1 MNTTTRLTCALA
13 GAVALTGAFTQA
25 ASAQTRILL
34 NCFFPPQHFICQD
47 VLGGWAKDVTDA
59 TESRVRVAILPQT
72 MAPPPEQLISARAGV
87 FDAAIQMNGF
97 IENEVVGTQ
106 VSQLPFTGVSDG
118 RANSLALWNTY
129 EKYLSSNDE
138 YDGVELLGLF
148 VAPGAD
154 FYSLTDE
161 PIRSL
166 EDMKSMKMWAT
177 PGATAE
183 ILKQAGS
190 AVVAGPA
197 VQMTELIQR
206 GVVDGF
212 VGIPASDAMAFNV
225 LPSAKSATVTRLKIT
240 TPTFSFFINDDAWAK
255 IDPAD
260 QETIR
265 ALSGAAFAERAGS
278 IWTGIEEKALAER
291 EEKIEV
297 IQAPEAFEAELT
309 AAGQTWSDKWIEAA
323 NAEGIDGSA
332 ALDFYKSEVVRLSK

>member
-1 MNTTTRLTCALA
+1 MNRTIRLGWAFAGAMTLTAALAQTASAETRL
-13 GAVALTGAFTQA
+13 
-25 ASAQTRILL
+25 LL

-47 VLGGWAKDVTDA
+47 VLGGWAKDVEEA
-59 TESRVRVAILPQT
+59 TESRVRVVILPQT
-72 MAPPPEQLISARAGV
+72 MAPPPEQLLATRAGV

-129 EKYLSSNDE
+129 EKFLSAADE

-154 FYSLTDE
+154 FYSLTDT

-166 EDMKSMKMWAT
+166 EDMTKMKMWAT

-190 AVVAGPA
+190 PVVAGPA

-212 VGIPASDAMAFNV
+212 VGIPASDAVAFNV
-225 LPSAKSATVTRLKIT
+225 MPSARSATVTRLKIM
-240 TPTFSFFINDDAWAK
+240 TPTFSFFINDDTWAQ

-260 QETIR
+260 QEKIR
-265 ALSGAAFAERAGS
+265 GISGAAFAERAGS
-278 IWTGIEEKALAER
+278 VWTGIEKKALAER
-291 EEKIEV
+291 EQKIEV
-297 IQAPEAFEAELT
+297 IEASDGFEAELA
-309 AAGQTWSDKWIEAA
+309 AAGQAWSDRWIETAG
-323 NAEGIDGSA
+323 AEGIDGAA
-332 ALDFYKSEVVRLSK
+332 ALDFYKSEVIRLSE